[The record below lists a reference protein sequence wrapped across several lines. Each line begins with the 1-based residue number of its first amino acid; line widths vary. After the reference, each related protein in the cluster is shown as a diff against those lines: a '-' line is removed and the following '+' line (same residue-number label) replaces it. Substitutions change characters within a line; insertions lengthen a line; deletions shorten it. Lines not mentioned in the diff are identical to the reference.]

1 MSLRRKWIELA
12 KKLAGTHYIDAS
24 DEFINWL
31 MVSNAGMQ
39 HRGNIACFKHA
50 IENLPD
56 ECPILEIG
64 AHAGLSANI
73 MCYLLRKL
81 NKTNQVIS
89 VDPWIVRGYH
99 DETTM
104 DADYLNSVGGETH
117 ISRLDY
123 AEFIKESYLRNTAF
137 FSASNLPLA
146 FRMTSDDFFQALSNE
161 ESLKDIRGNVF
172 NTESKFSFV
181 YIDGNHDYDYALR
194 DFQHADKNVV
204 NGGFIL
210 FDDTEDASAFGC
222 ARLARELEKSND
234 YRLVM
239 KNPNR
244 LFIKIR

>member
-1 MSLRRKWIELA
+1 
-12 KKLAGTHYIDAS
+12 
-24 DEFINWL
+24 
-31 MVSNAGMQ
+31 
-39 HRGNIACFKHA
+39 
-50 IENLPD
+50 
-56 ECPILEIG
+56 
-64 AHAGLSANI
+64 
-73 MCYLLRKL
+73 
-81 NKTNQVIS
+81 
-89 VDPWIVRGYH
+89 
-99 DETTM
+99 
-104 DADYLNSVGGETH
+104 
-117 ISRLDY
+117 
-123 AEFIKESYLRNTAF
+123 
-137 FSASNLPLA
+137 
-146 FRMTSDDFFQALSNE
+146 MTSDDFFQALSNE

-210 FDDTEDASAFGC
+210 FDDTEDGSAFGC

>member
-1 MSLRRKWIELA
+1 MSLRRKGIEIA
-12 KKLAGTHYIDAS
+12 KKLAGAYFEDTS

-56 ECPILEIG
+56 QSPILEIG

-99 DETTM
+99 DGNSV
-104 DADYLNSVGGETH
+104 DPDYLRTLGGEKSV
-117 ISRLDY
+117 SRADFS
-123 AEFIKESYLRNTAF
+123 EFVMQSYLRNTAF
-137 FSASNLPLA
+137 FSGGNLPLA
-146 FRMTSDDFFQALSNE
+146 FRSTSDEFFAAIQSHKILTDMRGTQLSTD
-161 ESLKDIRGNVF
+161 LKL
-172 NTESKFSFV
+172 SFV
-181 YIDGNHDYDYALR
+181 YIDGNHDYEFALR
-194 DFQHADKNVV
+194 DFQNSDKYLVKD
-204 NGGFIL
+204 GFVL
-210 FDDTEDASAFGC
+210 FDDSEDNSSFGC
-222 ARLARELEKSND
+222 ARLAWELEKSND